1 MALGW
6 VNYLSIIIGALNFTS
21 LSIIATIVLSRNP
34 KERINW
40 FFASGF
46 FFIAVAYLILP
57 IGAFTFIEGTEN
69 LPMLLLTKFYG
80 LALLLGLLML
90 MISSVAINHG
100 TQFVLK
106 WFILI
111 PSILAVIVIAVLL
124 FALDDINSTIWYSMK
139 AVEGSST
146 PDIETSGLFM
156 GVFYPI
162 CLTIVIITFIHLIKA
177 YKQTEDSEI
186 KLCLKYFLAGL
197 SVSISMI
204 IPNILSN
211 VLADRWEHAQIFNG
225 LEFILVTIGITLML
239 VGFLIKPISRLRTE
253 EEHVVPVQ

>member
-6 VNYLSIIIGALNFTS
+6 VNYLSIIIGALNFASLIIITS
-21 LSIIATIVLSRNP
+21 IVLSRNP

-57 IGAFTFIEGTEN
+57 LGAFTFIEGTEN
-69 LPMLLLTKFYG
+69 IPMLLLTKFYG

-90 MISSVAINHG
+90 MISSIAINHG

-111 PSILAVIVIAVLL
+111 PSILAVVIISVLL
-124 FALDDINSTIWYSMK
+124 FALDNTSSTIWYSMK
-139 AVEGSST
+139 AVEGSSN
-146 PDIETSGLFM
+146 PDIQTSMLFM
-156 GVFYPI
+156 GAFYPI
-162 CLTIVIITFIHLIKA
+162 CLTIVVITFIHLIKA
-177 YKQTEDSEI
+177 FKQTEDHEI
-186 KLCLKYFLAGL
+186 KMCLKYFLAGL

-211 VLADRWEHAQIFNG
+211 VLADVWVNAQILNG

-239 VGFLIKPISRLRTE
+239 VGFLFKPISRLRTE
-253 EEHVVPVQ
+253 EEHVVSVH